1 MLYFLLLPLA
11 LFVLLFG
18 LRYLLTALHLGKLRL
33 QSPEY
38 CPIGAQQVP
47 VYLKALFQAP
57 LAELKQ
63 LGFKPCCYIQ
73 IRGLAKTEPE
83 SLISLLLYH
92 PGCMTYAILG
102 VKLLTEPVDLFE
114 VDFYTLFADPTPT
127 EQALL
132 ITLNGKAYG
141 VVGSIPQAILQDP
154 YAVDLASQ
162 WQMHQQT
169 LSQIDKTAC
178 GLAPDRFIGVLEA
191 SLHRYMDHLQQS
203 RMAVKA
209 EPGELRLTG
218 RAIWAQTGKTVQ
230 GAAKLNRLLQKR
242 RASTRASGS
251 PELTDIPI
259 EIEVQSYRRME
270 FMQRDLLGRKF
281 RGWMLWISLGLFLVT
296 YTQFLNSQTFTL
308 FIAALMLHEGGHL
321 LAMKLFGYRDLALL
335 FLPFLGALATAHKQN
350 ASLSQ
355 KFWISLAG
363 PLPGLLLG
371 LGLLVLTQGQES
383 GWLVEAGWVLVGL
396 NLFNLLP
403 IYPLDG
409 GQIADLL
416 VFSRHPYLG
425 VGFKGLGVLM
435 LGLLGL
441 GQPMMLI
448 FAGLIAMS
456 IPTSFRAAKLTVKLR
471 QSLGQQPVEVSETA
485 DAAALNLIFQTL
497 KQQGHGR
504 LPFAQRFSLAKSLL
518 LSRHELQSRWWTRLG
533 LGLVYSASLAIG
545 VGGTILTVL
554 PVEALWETSQI
565 ALGRH
570 QEMQQNRIDRAT
582 KALAANP
589 NDLEAYRQ
597 RAEARLMLQDQ
608 EGALADYDQI
618 VRLVPNDTEAR
629 LQRATYRLIKGDN
642 QAAIQDYDVVLRQD
656 VQNQRAL
663 IGRAQIYTAL
673 KNYRS
678 ALTDYNALVQLTPS
692 ESWVY
697 VGRGHVRQQLRD
709 HKGAIADANA
719 ALKLEP
725 EYFDAY
731 QLRSDARRS
740 LGDLQGA
747 KADQQRADQL
757 AETWHD

>member
-1 MLYFLLLPLA
+1 MFYFLLPLA
-11 LFVLLFG
+11 LLLFLTFG
-18 LRYLLTALHLGKLRL
+18 LRYLITVLHLRKLRI
-33 QSPEY
+33 QSPAY
-38 CPIGAQQVP
+38 QLVPAQQVP
-47 VYLKALFQAP
+47 DYLKTLLQNP
-57 LAELKQ
+57 VTELRSY
-63 LGFKPCCYIQ
+63 GFKPCAYVQ
-73 IRGLAKTEPE
+73 IRGLAITEPN
-83 SLISLLLYH
+83 SLIGLLLYH
-92 PGCMTYAILG
+92 PGCKTYALLN
-102 VKLLTEPVDLFE
+102 VKLLAEAADLFDIE
-114 VDFYTLFADPTPT
+114 FHTLFTDQT
-127 EQALL
+127 LL
-132 ITLNGKAYG
+132 LTLNGRAYG
-141 VVGSIPQAILQDP
+141 VVDQLPQVMLQDP

-162 WQMHQQT
+162 WQAHQQT
-169 LSQIDKTAC
+169 LEQTDKIAC
-178 GLAPDRFIGVLEA
+178 GLAPDRFVAVLQ
-191 SLHRYMDHLQQS
+191 SRLHRYLNS
-203 RMAVKA
+203 LLKTGTATKA
-209 EPGELRLTG
+209 DPGELRLTW
-218 RAIWAQTGKTVQ
+218 RAIFRQTLKNVRAESQ
-230 GAAKLNRLLQKR
+230 LSQLLRQR
-242 RASTRASGS
+242 RARNS
-251 PELTDIPI
+251 EPI
-259 EIEVQSYRRME
+259 EIPVEVEVQSYRRME

-335 FLPFLGALATAHKQN
+335 FLPFLGALATAHKQD

-383 GWLVEAGWVLVGL
+383 GWLGEAGWVLVGL

-425 VGFKGLGVLM
+425 VGFKGLGVLL

-456 IPTSFRAAKLTVKLR
+456 IPTSFRAAKLTVQLR
-471 QSLGQQPVEVSETA
+471 RTLNQTSDETSETA
-485 DAAALNLIFQTL
+485 DTAALNLIFQTL

-518 LSRHELQSRWWTRLG
+518 LSRHELQSRWWTRVG
-533 LGLVYSASLAIG
+533 LSLVYSASLAIG

-565 ALGRH
+565 ALERH
-570 QEMQQNRIDRAT
+570 QEMQQDRIDRAT

-589 NDLEAYRQ
+589 NDLDAYKQ
-597 RAEARLMLQDQ
+597 RAEARLMLQDR

-618 VRLVPNDTEAR
+618 VRLAPNDTEAR

-642 QAAIQDYDVVLRQD
+642 QAAIQDYDMVLRQD
-656 VQNQRAL
+656 TQNQRAL
-663 IGRAQIYTAL
+663 IGRAQIHTTL

-678 ALTDYNALVQLTPS
+678 ALADYNALVQLTPS

-709 HKGAIADANA
+709 YKGAIADANV

-725 EYFDAY
+725 EDFDAY

-740 LGDLQGA
+740 LGDLKGA
-747 KADQQRADQL
+747 KADQQRANQL
-757 AETWHD
+757 AETWED